1 MDQRKI
7 RRYSELL
14 TMKTF
19 DERFEYLRVNGLV
32 GADKFGSMRLF
43 NQDFYHSTEWKKIR
57 RNVIVRDNGCD
68 LGIPGHEI
76 VGRIIIHHLNPLTL
90 EDIRDC
96 TDYLLNPEYLICVSN
111 DTHQALHY
119 SNEIIQTGPVIR
131 TPHDT
136 CPWKGANNG

>member
-1 MDQRKI
+1 MEQRKI
-7 RRYSELL
+7 KRYSELL
-14 TMKTF
+14 SMKTF
-19 DERFEYLRVNGLV
+19 DERFNYLRLDGAV
-32 GADKFGSMRLF
+32 GIDKFGSFRMF
-43 NQDFYHSTEWKKIR
+43 NQDFYHSPEWKKIR

-76 VGRIIIHHLNPLTL
+76 GGRIIIHHLNPLSL

-111 DTHQALHY
+111 ETHQALHY
-119 SNEIIQTGPVIR
+119 SNELIQTGPVIR

-136 CPWKGANNG
+136 CPWKGASNG